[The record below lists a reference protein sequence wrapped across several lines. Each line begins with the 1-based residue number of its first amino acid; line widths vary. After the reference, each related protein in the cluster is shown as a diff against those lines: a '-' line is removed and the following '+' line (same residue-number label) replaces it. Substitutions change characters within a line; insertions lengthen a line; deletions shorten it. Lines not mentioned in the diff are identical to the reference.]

1 MDKESN
7 LYTFTFAI
15 LMVLIVGTALA
26 LTSEL
31 LQPKKKQN
39 AADKKMIDIL
49 SAIGVNVSRSEAES
63 MFNKYITDQTVIN
76 NDGQIVDGTAFDI
89 DVLFQHRD
97 KTLTDEEKKYPF
109 FTAMKDNQK
118 YIIVPMAGNGLWGP
132 VWGFVALGNGTHKN
146 IPYVKGDTFKPASWA
161 SPAKHVRGNILDGTT
176 NWYDWTGPNY
186 LK

>member
-15 LMVLIVGTALA
+15 LMVLFVGTALA

-97 KTLTDEEKKYPF
+97 KTLTDEEK
-109 FTAMKDNQK
+109 
-118 YIIVPMAGNGLWGP
+118 
-132 VWGFVALGNGTHKN
+132 N
-146 IPYVKGDTFKPASWA
+146 IHFLLP
-161 SPAKHVRGNILDGTT
+161 
-176 NWYDWTGPNY
+176 
-186 LK
+186 